1 MSACLSVCLFV
12 SLFVFCLSVRLLFL
26 CGSLVILYALPG
38 STRIP
43 VPPSSTQA
51 PTTQAP
57 TTPQPIVVQ
66 CADDEFQCYDGVRC
80 LQWSHRCDSIV
91 DCHDNSDEV
100 GCAGR
105 QTLRMH
111 FYSGVSKLI

>member
-1 MSACLSVCLFV
+1 MSAYLSVCFCLSVCLSV
-12 SLFVFCLSVRLLFL
+12 CLLCL

-38 STRIP
+38 STGIP
-43 VPPSSTQA
+43 VPRSSTQA
-51 PTTQAP
+51 PTTS
-57 TTPQPIVVQ
+57 QPVVVQ

-111 FYSGVSKLI
+111 FYSGVSKPF